1 MRRRS
6 FDSLLGQ
13 LEQLSP
19 GQRDALLRSVQA
31 IGSKD
36 QVVATIETARAGL
49 LCCPCCQSHERHRH
63 GRANGLQRYRCRAC
77 GRTYNALTGTPL
89 ARLRHKA
96 KWLDYCDS
104 MLDPAATVRGAAG
117 RVGVHKNTSFR
128 WRHRMLTWIRT
139 DRELPLCGIVEAD
152 EMYLLESEKGAR
164 HLARPARKRGGVAG
178 KRGISSEQVCVL
190 VARDRHGRT
199 FDAVP
204 GKGPVTTAQLQRHL
218 APALDHDALLVTD
231 GHAAYRAFARAAGVA
246 HQAVNLRAGE
256 RVRGAVHV
264 QNVNAYHS
272 RLRGWLHH
280 FRGVATRYLGNYCGW
295 RWAIDLQRINSAEAM
310 LRSAVGVF
318 NT

>member
-1 MRRRS
+1 MRRPS
-6 FDSLLGQ
+6 FDTLLAQ
-13 LEQLSP
+13 LEHLSP
-19 GQRDALLRSVQA
+19 AQRDALLQA
-31 IGSKD
+31 MHALGRKD
-36 QVVATIETARAGL
+36 QVVATIEAARADR
-49 LCCPCCQSHERHRH
+49 LCCPRCHCHERHRH

-77 GRTYNALTGTPL
+77 GRTYNCLSGTPL
-89 ARLRHKA
+89 ARLRHKG

-104 MLDPAATVRGAAG
+104 MLDPGATVRRSAG

-139 DRELPLCGIVEAD
+139 DRQLPLCGIVEAD

-164 HLARPARKRGGVAG
+164 HLARPARRRGGVAT
-178 KRGISSEQVCVL
+178 KRGISSEQVCIL
-190 VARDRHGRT
+190 VARSRDGST

-204 GKGPVTTAQLQRHL
+204 GKGPVTAAQLQRHL
-218 APALDHDALLVTD
+218 APVLHRDALLVTG
-231 GHAAYRAFARAAGVA
+231 GHAAYRAFAHGAGIA
-246 HQAVNLRAGE
+246 HQAVDLRAGE
-256 RVRGAVHV
+256 RARGDVHV

-295 RWAIDLQRINSAEAM
+295 RWAIDLERINSAEAM